1 VTLQSALPWL
11 RLAGSAEI
19 RAGDDAVMLARVRWS
34 PARVCLEAVEL
45 RAADTTPT
53 SQGTSPFG
61 SAWDQA
67 LETWVVAR
75 YAGGP
80 SAGRVVVTA
89 GAEIHQPLSCSLA
102 AAPGSP

>member
-1 VTLQSALPWL
+1 
-11 RLAGSAEI
+11 
-19 RAGDDAVMLARVRWS
+19 
-34 PARVCLEAVEL
+34 VCLEAVEL

-102 AAPGSP
+102 AGPGSP